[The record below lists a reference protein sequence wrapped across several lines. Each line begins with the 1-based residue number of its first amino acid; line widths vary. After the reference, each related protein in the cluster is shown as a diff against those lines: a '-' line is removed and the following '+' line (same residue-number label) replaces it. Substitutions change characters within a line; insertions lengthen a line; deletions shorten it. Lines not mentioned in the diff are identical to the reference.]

1 MCPRQ
6 CGVNRPAGEDGKC
19 HITKQALV
27 SSHGPH
33 FGEEAPLVGS
43 HGSGTI
49 FFTYCNLR
57 CVFCQNYTISQLG
70 EGSPVDKEALAKM
83 MLSLQTKGCHNINLV
98 SPTHVVPYI
107 LEALE
112 IAVGAGL
119 HLPLVY
125 NSGGYDSLETL
136 KLLDGIIDIYMP
148 DMKYTDSKVAEQ
160 LSGIKDYPLVNKVA
174 IKEMHRQVGDLEL
187 DEHGIARRGLLV
199 RHLVLPDRLAG
210 TQEVVH
216 FLAEEVSRDTYL
228 NVMAQY
234 HPCYNAFDIPPL
246 ARPLHREEFS
256 EAINLAH
263 QHGLYRLDKDN
274 FTLPLRPIFR

>member
-1 MCPRQ
+1 M
-6 CGVNRPAGEDGKC
+6 
-19 HITKQALV
+19 
-27 SSHGPH
+27 
-33 FGEEAPLVGS
+33 
-43 HGSGTI
+43 
-49 FFTYCNLR
+49 
-57 CVFCQNYTISQLG
+57 
-70 EGSPVDKEALAKM
+70 
-83 MLSLQTKGCHNINLV
+83 
-98 SPTHVVPYI
+98 
-107 LEALE
+107 
-112 IAVGAGL
+112 
-119 HLPLVY
+119 
-125 NSGGYDSLETL
+125 
-136 KLLDGIIDIYMP
+136 
-148 DMKYTDSKVAEQ
+148 
-160 LSGIKDYPLVNKVA
+160 
-174 IKEMHRQVGDLEL
+174 
-187 DEHGIARRGLLV
+187 